1 MDTANSVETEVYINA
16 ESDIVKV
23 RKVTRDVTKKMGF
36 GITDITRIVTAASEL
51 ARNIY
56 LYAKN
61 GVMTLNNI
69 TLNGKTGIELVFQ
82 DNGPGIEDVDLAM
95 GEGYSSSKSLGL
107 GLPGTKRL
115 MDDMSIESISGMG
128 TKIIIRKW
136 KR

>member
-1 MDTANSVETEVYINA
+1 MISENPEVYINT

-23 RKVTRDVTKKMGF
+23 RKVIRDVTREIGF
-36 GITDITRIVTAASEL
+36 GITDVTRIVTAASEL

-61 GVMTLNNI
+61 GTLTYK
-69 TLNGKTGIELVFQ
+69 TLKERNKTGVELVFQ
-82 DNGPGIEDVDLAM
+82 DKGPGIENVELAM

-115 MDDMSIESISGMG
+115 MDEMVIESIVGMG
-128 TKIIIRKW
+128 TKITIKKW